1 VAAGQLSRADTDQ
14 ETREMCIDALRIK
27 KNFMMESQNDLESV
41 DEALAGHAT
50 FLNFS
55 RDALHE
61 VLANIHLLEA
71 NASTRCDFVGGST
84 ILVISY
90 ESSRAKIVQGFQ

>member
-1 VAAGQLSRADTDQ
+1 MAAGQLSRADTDK

-50 FLNFS
+50 FLKFS
-55 RDALHE
+55 RDAFHE
-61 VLANIHLLEA
+61 VIANIHLLEA
-71 NASTRCDFVGGST
+71 NTSTRCDFVGGST
-84 ILVISY
+84 ILVNSPG
-90 ESSRAKIVQGFQ
+90 SSLAKIAQGFR